1 MSLSQKVG
9 FSTMILIGSNGKT
22 PVAMDA
28 KSLFPLG
35 GIRLL
40 LSGDAISCRLC
51 GQFPDRIHDY
61 DSARWLRRPF
71 DRFPGKTR
79 GYGSWTS
86 LCRLFTDFLVE
97 FSAVF
102 FAVAS
107 PPRRPASSRVI
118 FRLSLV
124 AITNHSFTV
133 VFAMRICYLPRLIC
147 HESKHSTKDW

>member
-1 MSLSQKVG
+1 MLFLAAFAANFLIEFTIMIPRGG
-9 FSTMILIGSNGKT
+9 F
-22 PVAMDA
+22 AA
-28 KSLFPLG
+28 
-35 GIRLL
+35 
-40 LSGDAISCRLC
+40 A
-51 GQFPDRIHDY
+51 
-61 DSARWLRRPF
+61 F

-118 FRLSLV
+118 FRLLLV

-147 HESKHSTKDW
+147 HESKHSD